1 MNCGKITSNLALASC
16 AASAAGLDK
25 SIILANF
32 EDIDREATQVENG
45 VCSEFVLKEGKNAF
59 EYTSEKNAFEG
70 NSPLAKKTY
79 RNMFDHSVLC
89 RVFSKTQKVKTEL
102 NALAN
107 GKVVAIVKNVDV
119 HNDET
124 RYEIYGYESGLE
136 MSALD
141 APTTDADGVQYNF
154 TLASGDNAKES
165 QLPLSFYAGSLEQ
178 TETAIEALVKTE

>member
-1 MNCGKITSNLALASC
+1 MNCAKIATNLALTSC
-16 AASAAGLDK
+16 QASASGLEK
-25 SIILANF
+25 TIVLANF

-45 VCSEFVLKEGKNAF
+45 VCSEFVLKNGASAY

-89 RVFSKTQKVKTEL
+89 RVFNKTQQVKTEL

-124 RYEIYGYESGLE
+124 RYEIYGFDSGLE

-165 QLPLSFYAGSLEQ
+165 QLPLSFYAGSLEA
-178 TETAIEALVKTE
+178 TETALKALVKA

>member
-1 MNCGKITSNLALASC
+1 MKCGKISSNLALASC
-16 AASAAGLDK
+16 DASVAGLEK
-25 SIILANF
+25 TIILANYD
-32 EDIDREATQVENG
+32 EIDRKATQVAGG
-45 VCSEFVLKEGKNAF
+45 VCSEFIMKDGATAY

-89 RVFSKTQKVKTEL
+89 RVFNKTQQVKTEL
-102 NALAN
+102 NELAN

-124 RYEIYGYESGLE
+124 KYEIYGYESGLE

-141 APTTDADGVQYNF
+141 APTTDADGVIYNF

-165 QLPLSFYAGSLEQ
+165 QLPLSFYAGSLEE
-178 TETAIEALVKTE
+178 TEAAIKALVKA

>member
-1 MNCGKITSNLALASC
+1 MNCAKIATNLALTSC
-16 AASAAGLDK
+16 QASASGLEK
-25 SIILANF
+25 TIILANF

-45 VCSEFVLKEGKNAF
+45 VCSEFVLKNGASAY

-89 RVFSKTQKVKTEL
+89 RVFNKTQQVKTEL

-107 GKVVAIVKNVDV
+107 GKGVAIVKNVDV

-124 RYEIYGYESGLE
+124 RSEIYGFDSGLE

-165 QLPLSFYAGSLEQ
+165 QLPLSFYAGSLEA
-178 TETAIEALVKTE
+178 TETAIKALVKA